1 MLKTAKTTVLASGF
15 WRLKAPRWHLGAL
28 WVSDPRAG
36 KIYRIDLDG
45 KVTVVADVPSRPFGL
60 GFLPDGDLLV
70 ASMTQRLILN
80 LGGQKAAVHADLAD
94 AAVGYLRDMAVAR
107 DGNAYVTS
115 FDADAAGPDGFAGT
129 ACCAPAANATHPSTR
144 VSHANFPVLTVTLVT
159 FGPGVDAFRMRQSAD
174 VCHPCLTVPV
184 GRCCPGL
191 CRSLLF
197 PS

>member
-36 KIYRIDLDG
+36 KVYRIDLDG

-80 LGGQKAAVHADLAD
+80 LAGGKAAVHADLAD

-115 FDADAAGPDGFAGT
+115 FDADAAKCWSRRRSAIECFLSRSRMT
-129 ACCAPAANATHPSTR
+129 A
-144 VSHANFPVLTVTLVT
+144 
-159 FGPGVDAFRMRQSAD
+159 
-174 VCHPCLTVPV
+174 
-184 GRCCPGL
+184 RCCIDG
-191 CRSLLF
+191 CSQISRG
-197 PS
+197 

>member
-36 KIYRIDLDG
+36 KVYRIDLDG

-80 LGGQKAAVHADLAD
+80 LAGGKSGGPCRPGRRCGRVPAGH
-94 AAVGYLRDMAVAR
+94 GRCPGRKRLRDFFR
-107 DGNAYVTS
+107 RRRGGS
-115 FDADAAGPDGFAGT
+115 GLL
-129 ACCAPAANATHPSTR
+129 R
-144 VSHANFPVLTVTLVT
+144 V
-159 FGPGVDAFRMRQSAD
+159 GPGLSGDAGRQG
-174 VCHPCLTVPV
+174 PF
-184 GRCCPGL
+184 CCRQYGASE
-191 CRSLLF
+191 RTGDHKRA
-197 PS
+197 